1 MAGHPPPID
10 ELRDIL
16 VGGERRRLEEIEQ
29 RLADA
34 PKIEDALQAAV
45 RRNPR
50 SLADAIFPIMGPAIR
65 KAIATTLAELVQ
77 SLNQALEH
85 SLTIRG
91 LSWRLEALRT
101 GKPFAEVVLRHTLLY
116 RVEQLFLIHRE
127 TGLLLQHVMAPAIA
141 SQSPDMVSG
150 MLTAIQDFVRDSF
163 GGGKESLESLQ
174 VGDMTVWVEQGSDAV
189 LAAVI
194 RGTPPSGF
202 RSHLGDTMA
211 LVQAQMGADLAAFA
225 GDAEPFE
232 AVRPDLE
239 ELLLEQAASH
249 ARPGRSRA
257 ALIAAAVLGLVI
269 VVLAILAWRSSSRWH
284 RYVNALHAEPGIVV
298 AQADQAF
305 FGRDRLTGLRDEL
318 SADPV
323 ALALAAGVDTA
334 DVRMEWK
341 GYLSTDAA
349 LLRRHAARSA
359 DSLVA
364 RIESVTVPFETGSS
378 VLPGGH
384 EKEFA
389 RLRRDLDALALWTRA
404 AGEQAELVVRG
415 HTDPTGTDDA
425 NAILSVARART
436 VAADL
441 VKDGAGIG
449 TLPIRAEGDSS
460 TARDRLASLH
470 VTRRAMERP
479 PQ

>member
-1 MAGHPPPID
+1 MAGHPPPLD

-16 VGGERRRLEEIEQ
+16 VGSERRRLEEIEQ

-34 PKIEDALQAAV
+34 PKIEDALQTAV

-50 SLADAIFPIMGPAIR
+50 TLADAIFPIMGPAIR

-77 SLNQALEH
+77 SFNQALEH

-91 LSWRLEALRT
+91 LSWRVEAMRT

-116 RVEQLFLIHRE
+116 RVEQVFLIHRE
-127 TGLLLQHVMAPAIA
+127 TGLLLQHVVAPAIA

-163 GGGKESLESLQ
+163 GDGKGSLESLQ
-174 VGDMTVWVEQGSDAV
+174 VGDLTVWIEQGDDAV

-202 RSHLGDTMA
+202 RTSLGDTMA

-232 AVRPDLE
+232 AVRGDLE

-249 ARPGRSRA
+249 AGARRSRA
-257 ALIAAAVLGLVI
+257 ALIAAFVVTLLVAT
-269 VVLAILAWRSSSRWH
+269 LAILAWRSSNRWH
-284 RYVNALHAEPGIVV
+284 RFLGALQDEPGIVV
-298 AQADQAF
+298 AQSDHRYL
-305 FGRDRLTGLRDEL
+305 GRDRVSGLRDEL
-318 SADPV
+318 SADPA
-323 ALALAAGVDTA
+323 ALALTAGVDTA

-341 GYLSTDAA
+341 GYLSTDREI
-349 LLRRHAARSA
+349 LRRRARRSA
-359 DSLVA
+359 DSLTA
-364 RIESVTVPFETGSS
+364 RIESVTVRFETGSS
-378 VLPGGH
+378 LLAAGH

-389 RLRRDLDALALWTRA
+389 QLRRDLEALALQARA

-415 HTDPTGTDDA
+415 HTDPTGTDEA
-425 NAILSVARART
+425 NAVLSVARAHT
-436 VAADL
+436 VANDL
-441 VKDGAGIG
+441 VKDGAGISD
-449 TLPIRAEGDSS
+449 LPIRAEGDSS

-470 VTRRAMERP
+470 ITRRAMERP